1 MTDGPHDDD
10 CAIRVEGLTK
20 RFGATLAVDDLTL
33 DVRRNEVFGI
43 IGPDGAGKTTLLR
56 LLCGVVRPD
65 SGTAIVAGRDVTRD
79 PEGVKTRIGY
89 LSQAFSLYGDLTIE
103 ENMDFCADLYLTPR
117 AEVTRLKEEMLDMTD
132 LARFRTRQVGRLSG
146 GMKQKVGL
154 ICALIHRP
162 EALILDEPTTGVDPV
177 SRRDFWR
184 ILSGLPGQGVTV
196 LLSSPYMDEAT
207 RCHRLA
213 LMHRGRIVAQG
224 TTDELRASV
233 PGVVVEVVTPDV
245 RLAAR
250 TLQGLPGV
258 IGVTPFGD
266 AVHVHA
272 EQGLDAETVV
282 AQALRDAGLPD
293 ATVGRITASLEDA
306 FVDTVSRAS
315 RDAA

>member
-1 MTDGPHDDD
+1 MTAGRDDD
-10 CAIRVEGLTK
+10 EYAIRASGLTK
-20 RFGATLAVDDLTL
+20 RFRANLAVDDLTL
-33 DVRRNEVFGI
+33 GVRRNEVFGI

-56 LLCGVVRPD
+56 LLCGVMRPD
-65 SGTAIVAGRDVTRD
+65 SGTAVVAGREVTRD

-103 ENMDFCADLYLTPR
+103 ENISFCADLYLTPR
-117 AEVTRLKEEMLDMTD
+117 AEVARLKEEMLEMTD
-132 LARFRTRQVGRLSG
+132 LARFRTRQVGQLSG

-162 EALILDEPTTGVDPV
+162 QALILDEPTTGVDPV

-184 ILSGLPGQGVTV
+184 ILSGLPAQGVTV
-196 LLSSPYMDEAT
+196 LLSSPYMDEAA

-213 LMHRGRIVAQG
+213 LMHRGRIIAQG
-224 TTDELRASV
+224 TTDELRGSV
-233 PGVVVEVVTPDV
+233 PGVVVEVVTPEV
-245 RLAAR
+245 RLTTRA
-250 TLQGLPGV
+250 LQGLPG
-258 IGVTPFGD
+258 IIEVTPLGD

-272 EQGLDAETVV
+272 EAGVDAEVIV
-282 AQALRDAGLPD
+282 AEALRGAGLSD
-293 ATVGRITASLEDA
+293 ATVGPIRASLEDA

>member
-250 TLQGLPGV
+250 ALQGLPGV

>member
-1 MTDGPHDDD
+1 VTDGPHDDD